1 MIMKYTC
8 NCLASQFLR
17 AQATLQE
24 VVLWL
29 DGYCHNELTKSLIIT
44 HIARDWGTQ
53 KDVYVDYFSKHGKY
67 PFSGH
72 LEYFTPEDEKRKVRR
87 RKVTAV
93 DLRSWIYTEKE
104 IKKMQEAVEK
114 KFGDLASLQ
123 YHRKPVLHLHLEV
136 NV

>member
-1 MIMKYTC
+1 MKYPC

-17 AQATLQE
+17 VHPVLSE
-24 VVLWL
+24 VVIWL
-29 DGYCHNELTKSLIIT
+29 DGYCHNELGKTMIVT
-44 HIARDWGTQ
+44 HVARDWGTQ
-53 KDVYVDYFSKHGKY
+53 KDIYTEYFERYKKY

-72 LEYFTPEDEKRKVRR
+72 LEYETEEDERRKVRR

-93 DLRSWIYTEKE
+93 DLRSWIFTDKE
-104 IKKMQEAVEK
+104 IEKMQKAVDE